1 MLRLAKQT
9 SMNATV
15 ALMIVL
21 VVRPGTEARAQTA
34 AEVLDSLKK
43 LPQAEQEKFIKE
55 APGKLGLLHA
65 NLFQANLVDTIT
77 GSLKHALSE
86 EPTLNQ
92 QALQTKAE
100 EQFSQLLKLS
110 DDKANLTDMDKSQ
123 IAGLVSTLLAS
134 GTASALPTTN
144 TTPPAAQPP
153 AAVPAKSFLQ
163 KVATLA
169 DLESFLLTK
178 KLNIIK
184 NQNLRSNTDP
194 TTQELLAFL
203 TSAVN
208 SKPTGSTDGSF
219 LSRFNQLTGQKVVST
234 GDLSPDDQAAVKAL
248 VARVAGEA
256 APTAPSSGGTT
267 DSNPTGTAAGA
278 ASSGSPLTHDAITGT
293 VPDELQA
300 FLLKKKTNIMKNYKT
315 VMQTNGD
322 PPAQAI
328 QDFLTKSLNSPT
340 TRAND
345 GTFLGEFN
353 KLTSHNVTDFSQLS
367 TADQAAAKAIVAKVA
382 GLPTP
387 PGQQPSPGT
396 GPADDGTSGV
406 EQTVET
412 ALDDAGLA
420 FVPGFAAFEPLANT
434 LFQDLWSGLGR
445 LRPFQRL
452 HARRG
457 YMLLD
462 DDGSMSAPASS
473 SGARYI
479 IVP

>member
-1 MLRLAKQT
+1 MLRLATRT

-15 ALMIVL
+15 ALMIMLAVG
-21 VVRPGTEARAQTA
+21 PGTEVLAQTA

-43 LPQAEQEKFIKE
+43 LPKAEQEKFIKE
-55 APGKLGLLHA
+55 APGKLGLFHA
-65 NLFQANLVDTIT
+65 NLFDAKLVDTIT

-86 EPTLNQ
+86 EPSLNQ
-92 QALQTKAE
+92 QALQAKAE
-100 EQFSQLLKLS
+100 EQFSQLLKLA
-110 DDKANLTDMDKSQ
+110 DDKATLTDMDKSQ
-123 IAGLVSTLLAS
+123 IAGLVSTVLSSAPPAT
-134 GTASALPTTN
+134 GTTPP
-144 TTPPAAQPP
+144 PPAAQPP
-153 AAVPAKSFLQ
+153 ATAPTESFLQ
-163 KVATLA
+163 RAAILA
-169 DLESFLLTK
+169 DLESFLVTK

-184 NQNLRSNTDP
+184 NQNSRSHTDP
-194 TTQELLAFL
+194 TTQDLVAFL

-208 SKPTGSTDGSF
+208 SKPTGPTDGSF
-219 LSRFNQLTGQKVVST
+219 LGRFNQLTGQKANST

-248 VARVAGEA
+248 VSRVAGEA
-256 APTAPSSGGTT
+256 APTAPS
-267 DSNPTGTAAGA
+267 DPAAGA
-278 ASSGSPLTHDAITGT
+278 AGSGSPLTHDAITGT

-300 FLLKKKTNIMKNYKT
+300 FLLTKKANIIKNYKT
-315 VMQTNGD
+315 VMRTNGD
-322 PPAQAI
+322 PSAQAI

-353 KLTSHNVTDFSQLS
+353 KLTSHDVTDFGQLS

-387 PGQQPSPGT
+387 PGPQPSPGT
-396 GPADDGTSGV
+396 GPADDGL

-412 ALDDAGLA
+412 ALDDAALA

-457 YMLLD
+457 YMVLD